1 MERTFTSLI
10 TNKRCGACK
19 VDKPTNEF
27 WKSSSNRDGFRS
39 RCVRCEMEYRS
50 SRKHLDRET
59 SNRAQRKRREAEKQ
73 KIREAQTKW
82 AEANPEK
89 VKQLEKTRLEAIRQ
103 KRRAQGRKWRDENPQ
118 KVREA
123 QRKYRES
130 HPEVYR
136 EATKKYYLANPE
148 VKRALERK
156 RKARKH
162 DNSIFYIST
171 KELKRLYAGPCS
183 YCGSSGEMTLDH
195 VVPISR
201 GGVHGVSNL
210 VPACNPCNSSKG
222 QKVLIEW
229 KIYKNRKGNN
239 G

>member
-1 MERTFTSLI
+1 VIKNLAPCLI
-10 TNKRCGACK
+10 TEKKCSICKMNKSI
-19 VDKPTNEF
+19 TYF
-27 WKSSSNRDGFRS
+27 WKSSSTADGFRGK
-39 RCVRCEMEYRS
+39 CIPCEMQYRHE
-50 SRKHLDRET
+50 RRHLDRET

-73 KIREAQTKW
+73 AVLEAQRKW

-89 VKQLEKTRLEAIRQ
+89 VRRLAQIQIQEALEKKRKQSQ
-103 KRRAQGRKWRDENPQ
+103 KWAAENPD
-118 KVREA
+118 KVRQT
-123 QRKYRES
+123 QRNYRAR
-130 HPEVYR
+130 HPELYR

-162 DNSIFYIST
+162 NNPIFAIST

-183 YCGSSGEMTLDH
+183 YCGISGTMTLDH
-195 VVPISR
+195 VVPISK

-222 QKVLIEW
+222 QKILIEW
-229 KIYKNRKGNN
+229 KVYKNRKGN
-239 G
+239 

>member
-1 MERTFTSLI
+1 
-10 TNKRCGACK
+10 
-19 VDKPTNEF
+19 
-27 WKSSSNRDGFRS
+27 
-39 RCVRCEMEYRS
+39 MEYRS

>member
-1 MERTFTSLI
+1 
-10 TNKRCGACK
+10 
-19 VDKPTNEF
+19 
-27 WKSSSNRDGFRS
+27 
-39 RCVRCEMEYRS
+39 MEYRS
-50 SRKHLDRET
+50 NRRHLDRET
-59 SNRAQRKRREAEKQ
+59 SNSAQRKRREAEKQ
-73 KIREAQTKW
+73 KIRESETKW

-89 VKQLEKTRLEAIRQ
+89 VRELEKARLEGIVER
-103 KRRAQGRKWRDENPQ
+103 RRAQGRKWRDDNPD

-123 QRKYRES
+123 QRKYRQS
-130 HPEVYR
+130 HPEIYR

-162 DNSIFYIST
+162 DNAIFYIST
-171 KELKRLYAGPCS
+171 KELKSLYAGPCS
-183 YCGSSGEMTLDH
+183 YCGASGEMTLDH
-195 VVPISR
+195 VVPISK

-210 VPACNPCNSSKG
+210 VPACNSCNSSKG